1 MPPLNNIE
9 TWGRFSDA
17 GEAIEPRRRLYL
29 LYEGAHTE
37 RQYFSS
43 LVALL
48 NRRGLPKYLAVN
60 RCDRTGDD
68 EGASN
73 PKKLLE
79 LAETVMAEDAFS
91 EDDEVVIVFD
101 ADVYRDDV
109 AGYCELLKECEDS
122 GVVPYVTY
130 PAFELFLLLHLENGF
145 EALIMPNKA
154 EILENRKKGKRRY
167 LDRLFSEATGMNP
180 KSNPQIGKLAT
191 NYSLACEQEGG
202 LNQDSSRAIGVL
214 TSNVGL
220 LVRHLLES

>member
-37 RQYFSS
+37 RLYFSS
-43 LVALL
+43 LVALM
-48 NRRGLPKYLAVN
+48 NRKGLPKYLAVN
-60 RCDRTGDD
+60 RCDRTEDD

-73 PKKLLE
+73 PKKLFE
-79 LAETVMAEDAFS
+79 LAKTVMAEDAFC

-109 AGYCELLKECEDS
+109 AGYCELLKECEGS

-130 PAFELFLLLHLENGF
+130 PAFELFLLLHLEDGL
-145 EALIMPNKA
+145 EAWVVPNEA

-167 LDRLFSEATGMNP
+167 LDRLFSEASGMNP
-180 KSNPQIGKLAT
+180 KSNPNIGKLAT
-191 NYSLACEQEGG
+191 EYPLACKQESG
-202 LNQDSSRAIGVL
+202 LNQNSSRAIGRM

-220 LVRHLLES
+220 LVQHLLES

>member
-9 TWGRFSDA
+9 TWGRFSDG
-17 GEAIEPRRRLYL
+17 GEPIEPRRRLYL

-37 RQYFSS
+37 RLYFSS

-48 NRRGLPKYLAVN
+48 NRMGLPKYLAVN
-60 RCDRTGDD
+60 RCDRTEDD

-73 PKKLLE
+73 PKKLLG
-79 LAETVMAEDAFS
+79 LAKTVMKEDAFF
-91 EDDEVVIVFD
+91 EDDEVVLVFD
-101 ADVYRDDV
+101 TDVYRKDV
-109 AGYCELLKECEDS
+109 AGYFELLKECEDT

-145 EALIMPNKA
+145 ESWIAPNEV

-167 LDRLFSEATGMNP
+167 LDRLFSKATGMNP
-180 KSNPQIGKLAT
+180 KSNPNIGKLAAK
-191 NYSLACEQEGG
+191 YSLACEQESN
-202 LNQDSSRAIGVL
+202 LNQDSLRAIGRM

-220 LVRHLLES
+220 LVQHLLES

>member
-37 RQYFSS
+37 RLYFSS

-48 NRRGLPKYLAVN
+48 NRKGLPKYLAVN
-60 RCDRTGDD
+60 RCDRTEGD

-79 LAETVMAEDAFS
+79 LAGTVMADGAFS
-91 EDDEVVIVFD
+91 EEDEVAIVFD
-101 ADVYRDDV
+101 ADVYKDDV
-109 AGYCELLKECEDS
+109 DGYCELLKECEDS

-130 PAFELFLLLHLENGF
+130 PAFELFLLLHLENGL
-145 EALIMPNKA
+145 ERWITPNEA

-202 LNQDSSRAIGVL
+202 LNQDSSRAIGAL

-220 LVRHLLES
+220 LVQHLLES

>member
-37 RQYFSS
+37 RLYFSS

-48 NRRGLPKYLAVN
+48 NRKGLPKYLAVN
-60 RCDRTGDD
+60 RCDRTEDD

-79 LAETVMAEDAFS
+79 LAKTVMAEDAFS

-109 AGYCELLKECEDS
+109 AGYCELLKECEDF
-122 GVVPYVTY
+122 GVIPYVTY
-130 PAFELFLLLHLENGF
+130 PAFELFLLLHLENGL
-145 EALIMPNKA
+145 EKWIMPN
-154 EILENRKKGKRRY
+154 ETEVLENRKKGKRRY
-167 LDRLFSEATGMNP
+167 LDRLFSEASGMNP
-180 KSNPQIGKLAT
+180 KSNPHIGKLASE
-191 NYSLACEQEGG
+191 YPLACERESS
-202 LNQDSSRAIGVL
+202 LNQDSSLAIGRM

-220 LVRHLLES
+220 LVQHLLEN